1 MNYNPSN
8 HGHYLL
14 EEWPDYNQHPQ
25 LKKRVRFAKYSEVR
39 FYQSAERPADKCYS
53 KADIKKFRAHA
64 FLLVSKLEKLILKTN
79 MPTGIAIHSMI
90 DFGVIKHDDLIG
102 LEHIVTQQA
111 RQEFAE
117 VRKNHVAVV
126 LRGQYLI
133 RVKFA
138 DSSDEVAASMLSK
151 VSIISSSK
159 SVKKAMLRAR
169 MIMMAVKQDFEEI
182 TME

>member
-1 MNYNPSN
+1 
-8 HGHYLL
+8 
-14 EEWPDYNQHPQ
+14 
-25 LKKRVRFAKYSEVR
+25 
-39 FYQSAERPADKCYS
+39 
-53 KADIKKFRAHA
+53 
-64 FLLVSKLEKLILKTN
+64 

-133 RVKFA
+133 REKFA

-169 MIMMAVKQDFEEI
+169 MIMMAEKQDFEEI